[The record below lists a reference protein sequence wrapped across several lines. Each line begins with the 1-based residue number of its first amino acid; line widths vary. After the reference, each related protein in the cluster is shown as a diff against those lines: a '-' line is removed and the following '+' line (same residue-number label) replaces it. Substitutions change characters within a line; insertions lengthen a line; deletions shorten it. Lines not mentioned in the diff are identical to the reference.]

1 MKSLVGRAL
10 IGTFLLLG
18 SLAIAGA
25 LPPYL
30 QSSSAVIRVADTNDF
45 ATARDQYMREAQ
57 DEFQSWQDRMHEW
70 TDAAKD
76 KGSAMSAEAQRD
88 LDKAWSDVKAKWRR
102 LQAAAPQ
109 AWDKARVSYEGA
121 SARLRSAWE
130 KIQAK
135 G

>member
-1 MKSLVGRAL
+1 MHFMFCRIRARPIQDKRKDRHDLAQPISARCRLGLEPRIRAEGDMKSLVGRAL

-88 LDKAWSDVKAKWRR
+88 LDKA
-102 LQAAAPQ
+102 
-109 AWDKARVSYEGA
+109 
-121 SARLRSAWE
+121 
-130 KIQAK
+130 
-135 G
+135 